1 MFHLLRHL
9 SALGISSILFTHS
22 HATPITTNVGGI
34 FDVNFYNNG
43 DSVACGLLGTYTS
56 DKDWTQEQMNSLNRA
71 LETWDAIIDN
81 TPGRNMTV
89 SVFWQNQ
96 GAGYLASATSSNKFT
111 MGLGGETP
119 SYVERI
125 WKGGETISTT
135 AKEPDIIIVCN
146 SYNYNNYY
154 YGEATTGVGSFSY
167 DFQTIMTHELGHA
180 IGFKSLF
187 NTENSDGTY
196 APFIDGNG
204 ASHYTPFDALMVNEA
219 GDSLIESKNLTLGET
234 IYLKGTDLTVFNPS
248 AWMSGSSLAHID
260 DPDALMYFTVPYNGF
275 MRTPTESELELLSVM
290 GWDINPAYLSVPEPS
305 STSLLLIGC
314 GLLLYRRN
322 RTSSK

>member
-1 MFHLLRHL
+1 MLRHL

-22 HATPITTNVGGI
+22 HASPITTNVGGI

-43 DSVACGLLGTYTS
+43 DSVTCGLLGTYTS
-56 DKDWTQEQMNSLNRA
+56 DKDWTQEQMNSLTRA

-81 TPGRNMTV
+81 TPGRNMSV

-111 MGLGGETP
+111 MGLGGEAP

-154 YGEATTGVGSFSY
+154 YGEA
-167 DFQTIMTHELGHA
+167 A
-180 IGFKSLF
+180 
-187 NTENSDGTY
+187 
-196 APFIDGNG
+196 NG
-204 ASHYTPFDALMVNEA
+204 QQAVS
-219 GDSLIESKNLTLGET
+219 LGET
-234 IYLKGTDLTVFNPS
+234 LSLEGTTLTVFNPTTYQD
-248 AWMSGSSLAHID
+248 GSSFAHID
-260 DPDALMYFTVPYNGF
+260 PVSDPDAVMQSTITNDTSRRMLSEKEFLLME
-275 MRTPTESELELLSVM
+275 RM
-290 GWDINPAYLSVPEPS
+290 GWDMVSYSDVVPEPS
-305 STSLLLIGC
+305 TTTLTLFTLVALSLRC
-314 GLLLYRRN
+314 K
-322 RTSSK
+322 RTA